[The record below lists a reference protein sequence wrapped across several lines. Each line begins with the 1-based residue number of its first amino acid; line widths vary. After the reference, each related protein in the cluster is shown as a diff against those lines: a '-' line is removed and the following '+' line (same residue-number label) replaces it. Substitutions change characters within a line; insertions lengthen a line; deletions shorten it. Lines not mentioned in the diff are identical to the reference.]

1 MELYLNVSNTS
12 SSSSSSNDPRTYI
25 LRDPKDN
32 TTLHIQ
38 PEGTKKGKNTSV
50 KLEIHGHTKIASN
63 PNYTQIS
70 NSIKGFVGLIS
81 LENDIF
87 LCLIKNSQKIAQPTP
102 NESIE
107 VISKVRFYCITNSRY
122 DFMDLRQY
130 NSSSGDG
137 YDDSYNDEYDIP
149 GGGASSNNINNVNG
163 DGKHPCADL
172 QKLLENGSFYFSN
185 DFDLTCT
192 LQKRGVTSETSKY
205 VFKMESV
212 EKEYM
217 WNSFLMEDFLE
228 YYDNLSDLS
237 EKQMLNKYITVVI
250 RGFAKTEMSYVAN
263 LRISETIVSKQSWKR
278 AGTRFLSRGMDDD
291 GNVANFVE
299 TEFTMYS
306 KEFCYSFAIIRGSVP
321 CFWEQDT
328 ALLNPKVTVNRS
340 VEATQPVFDS
350 HFGKVCSK
358 YGPVNIV
365 NLLSTK
371 SSEIELT
378 KRYRS
383 LYKGSKLGNE
393 LEMTEFDFHK
403 ETSQDGFA
411 AASKISPMINDFLM
425 ESGYFAYD
433 VRDKKLISEQN
444 GVFRVNCLDCLDR
457 TNLIQQLISNMV
469 FKLFLLDFKL
479 LDRNLLRKYEMDMA
493 LNLSTGNGGSN
504 GALDS
509 AYVAENC
516 FSKHNSIWADNGDQI
531 SQIYT
536 GTNALKSSFTRKGKM
551 SFAGALSDA
560 TKSVS
565 RMYINNFM
573 DKGKQSNIDKLL
585 GKLPDQE
592 PVSIVDPQREYIK
605 QKLNEFKSEYVT
617 SENVNI
623 LIGTYNCNNIS
634 APHVDLKPWLFPIG
648 DKFKPDMV
656 VLGLQEV
663 IELSAGSIL
672 NADYSKLKY
681 WETLVFN
688 CLNQYDD
695 YVMLR
700 TEQMSSLMVIFF
712 VKKSLS
718 EKVKQVEGSSKKT
731 GFGGITGNKGGVA
744 IRFEFGSTSF
754 AFVNSHLAA
763 GQQQVYERCVDFDN
777 IYDNIK
783 FSRGRTLAMHDN
795 IFWLGDLNFRLNL
808 PNESVRKVLQTCET
822 GDDYQKL
829 LQYDQLNE
837 QVNFKKTIFK
847 GFYEPTIKFP
857 PTYKYNVGTD
867 LYDTSEKA
875 RTPSWCDRIL
885 YKGEDIR
892 PLSYSDAVLR
902 FSDHKPV
909 YAAYRVKV
917 DFVDE
922 AKKQKIINE
931 HKQPGLGEEPS
942 LLEIA
947 ESINSNDSK
956 SNKGNRPAPPP
967 VPSKR
972 NIDNITVMQT
982 PEPSS
987 ATIVDVTTNRPPPP
1001 LPPPIRKAT
1010 TLPPGFDHGMTLK
1023 PRNASSTSISID
1035 TSKNVPSFD
1044 EFKEEHTV
1052 SSSISE
1058 KSGTPKLS
1066 NWQPLTPK

>member
-1 MELYLNVSNTS
+1 MELYLNVSNAS
-12 SSSSSSNDPRTYI
+12 PNDPRTYV

-32 TTLHIQ
+32 TTLHLQ
-38 PEGTKKGKNTSV
+38 ENTSDQKNSSV
-50 KLEIHGHTKIASN
+50 KLEIHGNTDIASN
-63 PNYTQIS
+63 PNYSQIS
-70 NSIKGFVGLIS
+70 TSVKSFLGLITI
-81 LENDIF
+81 ENQVFFCVIT
-87 LCLIKNSQKIAQPTP
+87 NSQKIAQATPT
-102 NESIE
+102 ESIE
-107 VISKVRFYCITNSRY
+107 VIKSVKFYCITDSKY
-122 DFMDLRQY
+122 DFIDLRQQAPG
-130 NSSSGDG
+130 SGAGEG
-137 YDDSYNDEYDIP
+137 YDDYYDEYDIP
-149 GGGASSNNINNVNG
+149 GGGSSSSSSNSNG
-163 DGKHPCADL
+163 EGKHPCADF
-172 QKLLENGSFYFSN
+172 QKLLENGSFYYSN

-192 LQKRGVTSETSKY
+192 LQKRGVTSASGKY
-205 VFKMESV
+205 VFKIDSIER
-212 EKEYM
+212 EYM

-228 YYDNLSDLS
+228 YYDNLSDIS
-237 EKQMLNKYITVVI
+237 EKTMLNKFITVVI
-250 RGFAKTEMSYVAN
+250 RGFAKTELSYVGN
-263 LRISETIVSKQSWKR
+263 LRISETIISKQSWKR

-299 TEFTMYS
+299 TEFVMYS
-306 KEFCYSFAIIRGSVP
+306 KEFCYAFVIIRGSVP

-328 ALLNPKVTVNRS
+328 ALINPKVTVNRS

-350 HFGKVCSK
+350 HFGRVCSK

-378 KRYRS
+378 KRYRA
-383 LYKGSKLGNE
+383 LYKDSKLGND

-411 AASKISPMINDFLM
+411 AASRISPMINGFLM
-425 ESGYFAYD
+425 ESGYFAFD

-444 GVFRVNCLDCLDR
+444 GIFRVNCLDCLDR

-479 LDRNLLRKYEMDMA
+479 IDKSLLRKYEMDMT
-493 LNLSTGNGGSN
+493 LNLGSGGTRAGTAEN
-504 GALDS
+504 N
-509 AYVAENC
+509 YVSENC
-516 FSKHNSIWADNGDQI
+516 FSKHNTIWADNGDQI

-573 DKGKQSNIDKLL
+573 DKGKQSNIDSLL
-585 GKLPDQE
+585 GKLPEQS
-592 PVSIVDPQREYIK
+592 PVSIVDPQREFIKSKLKEFSSQYI
-605 QKLNEFKSEYVT
+605 T

-634 APHVDLKPWLFPIG
+634 SASIDLKPWLFPIG

-672 NADYSKLKY
+672 NADYSKLKF
-681 WETLVFN
+681 WETLVSK
-688 CLNQYDD
+688 CLNQFDD

-700 TEQMSSLMVIFF
+700 TEQMSSLMVVFF
-712 VKKSLS
+712 VKKSMA

-744 IRFEFGSTSF
+744 IRFEYGSTSF

-763 GQQQVYERCVDFDN
+763 GQQQVYERCVDYEN

-783 FSRGRTLAMHDN
+783 FSRGRTLGFHDK
-795 IFWLGDLNFRLNL
+795 IFWLGDLNFRINL
-808 PNESVRKVLQTCET
+808 PNESVRNVLKNCES
-822 GDDYQKL
+822 DEDYQKL
-829 LQYDQLNE
+829 LLYDQLNE
-837 QVNFKKTIFK
+837 QVNIKKTIFK

-857 PTYKYNVGTD
+857 PTYKYNTGTD

-892 PLSYSDAVLR
+892 PLSYSDADLR

-917 DFVDE
+917 EFVNE
-922 AKKQKIINE
+922 EKKQEIIE
-931 HKQPGLGEEPS
+931 KYKKPALMGEPT

-947 ESINSNDSK
+947 ESINGNDS
-956 SNKGNRPAPPP
+956 SSNRPPPP
-967 VPSKR
+967 IPFKR
-972 NIDNITVMQT
+972 NKDNATLMEI
-982 PEPSS
+982 PKAAS
-987 ATIVDVTTNRPPPP
+987 ATIVDIIPNKPPPP
-1001 LPPPIRKAT
+1001 PARKPT
-1010 TLPPGFDHGMTLK
+1010 TTSLPPGFDHGMQLK
-1023 PRNASSTSISID
+1023 PKNASSVSISAA
-1035 TSKNVPSFD
+1035 TSVSTNSHDLK
-1044 EFKEEHTV
+1044 KEIGDSV
-1052 SSSISE
+1052 RSSS
-1058 KSGTPKLS
+1058 TPTLDS
-1066 NWQPLTPK
+1066 WQPLTPK

>member
-1 MELYLNVSNTS
+1 MELYINVPNASQD
-12 SSSSSSNDPRTYI
+12 DPRTYV

-38 PEGTKKGKNTSV
+38 ENISDQKNSSV
-50 KLEIHGHTKIASN
+50 KLEIHGNTQIASN
-63 PNYTQIS
+63 PSYTQIS
-70 NSIKGFVGLIS
+70 SSVKSFLGLITI
-81 LENDIF
+81 ENQVF
-87 LCLIKNSQKIAQPTP
+87 FCLIMNSQKIAQATPTQT
-102 NESIE
+102 IE
-107 VISKVRFYCITNSRY
+107 VIRSVKFYCITDSKY
-122 DFMDLRQY
+122 DFIDLRQQTPG
-130 NSSSGDG
+130 SGPGEG
-137 YDDSYNDEYDIP
+137 YDEYYDEYDIP
-149 GGGASSNNINNVNG
+149 GGGSSSSSSNNNG
-163 DGKHPCADL
+163 EGKHPCL
-172 QKLLENGSFYFSN
+172 EFQKLLENGSFYYSN

-192 LQKRGVTSETSKY
+192 LQKRGVIASSSKY
-205 VFKMESV
+205 EFKIDSIER
-212 EKEYM
+212 EYM

-228 YYDNLSDLS
+228 YYDNLSDIS
-237 EKQMLNKYITVVI
+237 EKTMLNKFITVVI
-250 RGFAKTEMSYVAN
+250 RGFAKTELSYVGN
-263 LRISETIVSKQSWKR
+263 LRISETIISKQSWKR

-299 TEFTMYS
+299 TEFIMYS
-306 KEFCYSFAIIRGSVP
+306 KEFCYAFVIIRGSVP

-328 ALLNPKVTVNRS
+328 ALINPKVTVNRS
-340 VEATQPVFDS
+340 VEATQPVFDT
-350 HFGKVCSK
+350 HFGRVCSK

-378 KRYRS
+378 RRYRA
-383 LYKGSKLGNE
+383 LYKDSNLGND

-411 AASKISPMINDFLM
+411 AASRISPMINGFLM
-425 ESGYFAYD
+425 ESGYFAFD

-444 GVFRVNCLDCLDR
+444 GIFRVNCLDCLDR

-479 LDRNLLRKYEMDMA
+479 IDKSLLRKYEMDIT
-493 LNLSTGNGGSN
+493 LNLGSGGGRAN
-504 GALDS
+504 TAENN
-509 AYVAENC
+509 YVSENC
-516 FSKHNSIWADNGDQI
+516 FSKHNTIWADNGDQI

-573 DKGKQSNIDKLL
+573 DKGKQSNIDCLL
-585 GKLPDQE
+585 GKLPEQS
-592 PVSIVDPQREYIK
+592 PVSIVDPQREFIKSKLKEFSSQYI
-605 QKLNEFKSEYVT
+605 T

-634 APHVDLKPWLFPIG
+634 SASIDLKPWLFPIG

-672 NADYSKLKY
+672 NADYSKLKF
-681 WETLVFN
+681 WETLVSK
-688 CLNQYDD
+688 CLNQFDD

-712 VKKSLS
+712 VKKSLT

-744 IRFEFGSTSF
+744 IRFEYGSTSF

-763 GQQQVYERCVDFDN
+763 GQQQVYERCVDYEN

-783 FSRGRTLAMHDN
+783 FSRGRTLGFHDK
-795 IFWLGDLNFRLNL
+795 IFWLGDLNFRINL
-808 PNESVRKVLQTCET
+808 PNESVRNVLKNCES
-822 GDDYQKL
+822 DEDYQKL
-829 LQYDQLNE
+829 LLYDQLNE
-837 QVNFKKTIFK
+837 QVNIKKTIFK

-857 PTYKYNVGTD
+857 PTYKYNTGTD

-892 PLSYSDAVLR
+892 PLSYSDANLR

-917 DFVDE
+917 EFVNE
-922 AKKQKIINE
+922 EKKQEIIE
-931 HKQPGLGEEPS
+931 KYKKPALGGEPT

-947 ESINSNDSK
+947 ETINSND
-956 SNKGNRPAPPP
+956 
-967 VPSKR
+967 
-972 NIDNITVMQT
+972 
-982 PEPSS
+982 
-987 ATIVDVTTNRPPPP
+987 TTSNRPPPP
-1001 LPPPIRKAT
+1001 VPFKRNTDNAAFMETPKAASATFVDITPNKPPPPPARKPT
-1010 TLPPGFDHGMTLK
+1010 TTSLPPGFDHGMQLTPK
-1023 PRNASSTSISID
+1023 NASSASISAA
-1035 TSKNVPSFD
+1035 TSSNTEDLK
-1044 EFKEEHTV
+1044 KESTENTR
-1052 SSSISE
+1052 SSS
-1058 KSGTPKLS
+1058 TPTLDS
-1066 NWQPLTPK
+1066 WQPLTPK

>member
-1 MELYLNVSNTS
+1 MELYLNSSVSQGS
-12 SSSSSSNDPRTYI
+12 PRTYI
-25 LRDPKDN
+25 LREPKDN

-38 PEGTKKGKNTSV
+38 QNKTGNKNDSV

-63 PNYTQIS
+63 SNYTQVS
-70 NSIKGFVGLIS
+70 SSIKGFLGLIT
-81 LENDIF
+81 LENQIY
-87 LCLIKNSQKIAQPTP
+87 LCLISNSQKIAQPTP

-107 VISKVRFYCITNSRY
+107 VIKNVKFYCITDSRY
-122 DFMDLRQY
+122 DFMDMRQY
-130 NSSSGDG
+130 GSNSSSYGDEDY
-137 YDDSYNDEYDIP
+137 YDDYDIP
-149 GGGASSNNINNVNG
+149 GGTSSYSNSNE
-163 DGKHPCADL
+163 GKHPCSDL
-172 QKLLENGSFYFSN
+172 QKLLENGSFYFSRN
-185 DFDLTCT
+185 FDLTCS
-192 LQKRGVTSETSKY
+192 LQRRGMTTEVNQY
-205 VFKMESV
+205 VFKIDSV

-228 YYDNLSDLS
+228 YYENISDVS
-237 EKQMLNKYITVVI
+237 EKQMLNKFVTVVI

-263 LRISETIVSKQSWKR
+263 LRISETIISKQSWKR

-299 TEFTMYS
+299 TEFIMYS
-306 KEFCYSFAIIRGSVP
+306 KEFCYAFVTIRGSVP

-328 ALLNPKVTVNRS
+328 ALINPKVTVNRS
-340 VEATQPVFDS
+340 TEATQPVFDS

-378 KRYRS
+378 RRYRA
-383 LYKGSKLGNE
+383 LYKDSKIGND

-411 AASKISPMINDFLM
+411 AASRISPKINGFLM
-425 ESGYFAYD
+425 ESGYYAYD
-433 VRDKKLISEQN
+433 VRDQKLISEQN

-457 TNLIQQLISNMV
+457 TNLIQQLISNLV

-479 LDRNLLRKYEMDMA
+479 LDKNLLRKYEIDMT
-493 LNLSTGNGGSN
+493 LNINGGNNVNSSSEGN
-504 GALDS
+504 IVS
-509 AYVAENC
+509 ENC
-516 FSKHNSIWADNGDQI
+516 FSKHNTIWADNGDQI

-551 SFAGALSDA
+551 SLAGALSDA

-585 GKLPDQE
+585 GKLPDQL
-592 PVSIVDPQREYIK
+592 PVSIVDPQREFIK
-605 QKLNEFKSEYVT
+605 QKLADAKSQYLT

-623 LIGTYNCNNIS
+623 FIGTYNCNNIS
-634 APHVDLKPWLFPIG
+634 AANLDLKPWLFPIG

-681 WETLVFN
+681 WETLVSK
-688 CLNQYDD
+688 CLNQFDD
-695 YVMLR
+695 YIMLR

-712 VKKSLS
+712 VKKNMV

-763 GQQQVYERCVDFDN
+763 GQQQVYERCVDYDN

-783 FSRGRTLAMHDN
+783 FSRGRTLAMHDK
-795 IFWLGDLNFRLNL
+795 IFWLGDLNFRINL
-808 PNESVRKVLQTCET
+808 PNDSVRSILKNCQTGE
-822 GDDYQKL
+822 DYQKL
-829 LQYDQLNE
+829 LQYDQLHE
-837 QVNFKKTIFK
+837 QVNIKKSIFH
-847 GFYEPTIKFP
+847 GFCEPAIKFP

-885 YKGEDIR
+885 YKGDDIR
-892 PLSYSDAVLR
+892 PLSYSDCSFR

-917 DFVDE
+917 DFVNDE
-922 AKKQKIINE
+922 ERQKIIDNY
-931 HKQPGLGEEPS
+931 KNFALSEEPS

-947 ESINSNDSK
+947 ETINSDDSGPGK
-956 SNKGNRPAPPP
+956 PNRPAPPP

-972 NIDNITVMQT
+972 NLDNISVMET
-982 PEPSS
+982 PTPSS
-987 ATIVDVTTNRPPPP
+987 VTVVDVVTNRPPPP
-1001 LPPPIRKAT
+1001 PVRKAT
-1010 TLPPGFDHGMTLK
+1010 TLPPGFDQGMTLK
-1023 PRNASSTSISID
+1023 PKNASGTSVSTTKSEEVAGEENTKENKAPE
-1035 TSKNVPSFD
+1035 TSNNA
-1044 EFKEEHTV
+1044 
-1052 SSSISE
+1052 
-1058 KSGTPKLS
+1058 TPKFS
-1066 NWQPLTPK
+1066 SWQPLTPK